1 MEINYIQ
8 KLLMASCGSLIEVY
22 LRILF
27 AGFCGALIGFERT
40 KRNKDAGLRT
50 HLLLSIGCATLVI
63 ASKYG
68 FIDVALLPNA
78 EFFKTDLS
86 RIISTILSGVG
97 FIGAGVIFVRG
108 TSVRGLTT
116 AAGIWTTLAVS
127 VAVGVGLYE
136 VGIFVALVV
145 VLSQYLLHKV
155 YPSVENKVLM
165 KVTIKVKNSADN
177 IKKLVKA
184 CSEYNATIRAISSK
198 MTDNDMTIISVN
210 LGSTKTFRVEKFFQ
224 KLEQDFETTEITVS
238 GDDTER

>member
-1 MEINYIQ
+1 MLINYIQ
-8 KLLMASCGSLIEVY
+8 QFLTDHCGNLIEVF
-22 LRILF
+22 LRILV
-27 AGFCGALIGFERT
+27 AGFCGAIIGFERT
-40 KRNKDAGLRT
+40 KRQKDAGLRT
-50 HLLLSIGCATLVI
+50 HLLLSIGCATLVV

-68 FIDVALLPNA
+68 FFDVALMPNA

-116 AAGIWTTLAVS
+116 AAGIWTTLAISVS
-127 VAVGVGLYE
+127 VGIGLYE
-136 VGIFVALVV
+136 VGIFVTFVV
-145 VLSQYLLHKV
+145 VISQYLLHKV
-155 YPSVENKVLM
+155 YPSVENKILT
-165 KVTIKVKNSADN
+165 KVTIKVKSSSDN

-184 CSEYNATIRAISSK
+184 CSEYNANIRAISSK
-198 MTDNDMTIISVN
+198 MADNDMTIISVN
-210 LGSTKTFRVEKFFQ
+210 LSSTKTFRVEKFFQ